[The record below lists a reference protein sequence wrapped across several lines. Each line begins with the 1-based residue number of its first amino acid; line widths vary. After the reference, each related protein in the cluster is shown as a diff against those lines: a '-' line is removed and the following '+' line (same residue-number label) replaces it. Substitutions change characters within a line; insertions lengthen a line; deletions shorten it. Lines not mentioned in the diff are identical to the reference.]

1 MYATTEFI
9 RGKPHPLSLYSPRFT
24 STLPSIDQ
32 SRTGGAE
39 LQATLLS
46 TDGYDSNA
54 CLQMKAY
61 LGGRVQ
67 HQELKVWP
75 CTDVL
80 VCEPVVLEAVLKRSQ
95 LGTAEKSSRWAWV
108 VRGMIERIEVHEQ
121 TSISNTEQIEEQT
134 TSTSTSSS
142 SSSIHTSKQSF
153 CRYLVLDNDVE
164 EYGETINQETN
175 HPQYPPTKK
184 GEENGEGEKDNTVI
198 LHPCFHTSCGEG
210 WERFYWILYPVARDC
225 HVMSIDLISVACERE
240 LYGED
245 ELRIGLFY
253 LNTVEFHHQLIQT
266 NGRY

>member
-54 CLQMKAY
+54 CLQIKAY
-61 LGGRVQ
+61 LGGHVH

-95 LGTAEKSSRWAWV
+95 LGNAEKTSRWAWA

-121 TSISNTEQIEEQT
+121 ASTANSEQVDEQT
-134 TSTSTSSS
+134 TSTV
-142 SSSIHTSKQSF
+142 SSIHTSKQSF
-153 CRYLVLDNDVE
+153 CRYLVLDNDIE
-164 EYGETINQETN
+164 EYGEKINQEAN
-175 HPQYPPTKK
+175 PLPSPVEN
-184 GEENGEGEKDNTVI
+184 GEENENGEKGNTVI
-198 LHPCFHTSCGEG
+198 LRPCFHTSCGEG

-225 HVMSIDLISVACERE
+225 HVMSIDSISVACERD

-245 ELRIGLFY
+245 ELRVGLFY
-253 LNTVEFHHQLIQT
+253 LNTVELHHQLIQA
-266 NGRY
+266 NCRLIDYHH